1 MLSPCPSHPKLSP
14 SRPHP
19 QGHFVS
25 VYERTAPPFARESA
39 RWSADPANVQ
49 AYLDAGRRMH
59 DVTGCTAAEAF
70 EQLPPHERVYTGST
84 AGNAWPYELR

>member
-59 DVTGCTAAEAF
+59 DVTGCTACPVLYPKGRAS
-70 EQLPPHERVYTGST
+70 RG
-84 AGNAWPYELR
+84 AGDDSP